1 MSIDSNYYPII
12 GFFTNNTNDIRPL
25 EFYSSY
31 NKNFDSLYN
40 KNNEK
45 KYIKYE
51 YFELF
56 IDGFFFLEKM
66 REIVEKKDLMGN
78 NNSGNYLLNKWLYD
92 FIIIPEKKK
101 YSIFIHDDFVSEP
114 YDKFHKIIKKN
125 IDKNPDGT
133 EIDLDSID
141 GIFKLNILQ
150 IIENII
156 NELENVFL
164 SKFDGYIDKNNSS
177 FIDFDKKSGIKEFI
191 LKMNRSIRL
200 DNNLIKRIDRKNNK
214 IVSEVHEKLNYK
226 YKIFSYEKKIDYH
239 NTNANLDLDLES
251 SSKTHNCFRT
261 YLNIDYNECNKIID
275 NVIKEDGY
283 STKSREFFRK
293 DKNFRIFSAGH
304 QYDIGV
310 DFNIIKIKELLNKL
324 QFRIKIRYISSFD
337 KSILNYKKFEI
348 KYYENFDTW
357 KKHQTVDLVLNSS
370 VYLKDYLNT
379 CIDFINKKIVYL
391 NKDFSK
397 NNLDPNKCELKNS
410 VDAYDKVKYRNAS
423 DIVPEM
429 DRLRNAVEM
438 TNFRKSKICIGN
450 PNDVQESINKLLDD
464 EGRKELKLY
473 STSQFREFANSI
485 YNKNLDIKTNTK
497 ELKELYTK
505 ILELFEDKDVNKEKF
520 LNYLSKHKKLMNSYK
535 NEFEDIINYNYL
547 NKIGIISS
555 YFKKPNLNNLQTM
568 VNILNYSYSFDNKLI
583 KLY

>member
-177 FIDFDKKSGIKEFI
+177 FIDFGCNLKNDELIFNKYYSLTNQENYIEAMQNLYPILRQAENNTSDNVYIYLPKNKNHFYYSLYDRIIKCV
-191 LKMNRSIRL
+191 
-200 DNNLIKRIDRKNNK
+200 NNK
-214 IVSEVHEKLNYK
+214 I
-226 YKIFSYEKKIDYH
+226 I
-239 NTNANLDLDLES
+239 TNMN
-251 SSKTHNCFRT
+251 
-261 YLNIDYNECNKIID
+261 
-275 NVIKEDGY
+275 
-283 STKSREFFRK
+283 
-293 DKNFRIFSAGH
+293 
-304 QYDIGV
+304 DI
-310 DFNIIKIKELLNKL
+310 
-324 QFRIKIRYISSFD
+324 
-337 KSILNYKKFEI
+337 
-348 KYYENFDTW
+348 
-357 KKHQTVDLVLNSS
+357 
-370 VYLKDYLNT
+370 
-379 CIDFINKKIVYL
+379 
-391 NKDFSK
+391 K
-397 NNLDPNKCELKNS
+397 NNIHDHNLK
-410 VDAYDKVKYRNAS
+410 
-423 DIVPEM
+423 
-429 DRLRNAVEM
+429 
-438 TNFRKSKICIGN
+438 
-450 PNDVQESINKLLDD
+450 
-464 EGRKELKLY
+464 
-473 STSQFREFANSI
+473 
-485 YNKNLDIKTNTK
+485 
-497 ELKELYTK
+497 
-505 ILELFEDKDVNKEKF
+505 
-520 LNYLSKHKKLMNSYK
+520 
-535 NEFEDIINYNYL
+535 
-547 NKIGIISS
+547 
-555 YFKKPNLNNLQTM
+555 
-568 VNILNYSYSFDNKLI
+568 
-583 KLY
+583 